1 MARKKH
7 VKTEYE
13 KSLQRF
19 RKNAARHVLI
29 LEADM
34 PEDMKRRAFGLSD
47 GLRICG
53 NQLTARLSKA
63 MGQLFRTK
71 AYRGLQKDYRELSE
85 RLKRNP
91 DDKDAAAAGSL

>member
-13 KSLQRF
+13 KSIQRF
-19 RKNAARHVLI
+19 RKSAARHVLI

-47 GLRICG
+47 QIRICG

-63 MGQLFRTK
+63 MEQLFRTK
-71 AYRGLQKDYRELSE
+71 A
-85 RLKRNP
+85 
-91 DDKDAAAAGSL
+91 